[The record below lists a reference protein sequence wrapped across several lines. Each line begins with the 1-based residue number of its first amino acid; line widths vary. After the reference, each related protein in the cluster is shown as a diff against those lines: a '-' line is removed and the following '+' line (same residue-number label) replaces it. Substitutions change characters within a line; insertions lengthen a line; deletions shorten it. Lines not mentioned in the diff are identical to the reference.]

1 MLVEEEDR
9 ELYNA
14 LPEQAQVKV
23 DQAKVTMK
31 NIVHWVLPD
40 LVFRTHV
47 REGYRDRD
55 IETLRE
61 WADQGD
67 SDAKVSKEDVE
78 AYLCFKKRIE
88 KMEDEEFL

>member
-14 LPEQAQVKV
+14 LPEEAQVKV

-31 NIVHWVLPD
+31 NIIHWILPD
-40 LVFRTHV
+40 DIFRTYV
-47 REGYRDRD
+47 RERYRDRD
-55 IETLRE
+55 IETLRR

-67 SDAKVSKEDVE
+67 SYVRLTKEDVE
-78 AYLCFKKRIE
+78 GY
-88 KMEDEEFL
+88 

>member
-31 NIVHWVLPD
+31 NIIHWILPD
-40 LVFRTHV
+40 HIFRTYV
-47 REGYRDRD
+47 EEEYRNRD
-55 IETLRE
+55 IKELRE
-61 WADQGD
+61 WADEGD
-67 SDAKVSKEDVE
+67 SDVRLTKEDVE
-78 AYLCFKKRIE
+78 AY
-88 KMEDEEFL
+88 